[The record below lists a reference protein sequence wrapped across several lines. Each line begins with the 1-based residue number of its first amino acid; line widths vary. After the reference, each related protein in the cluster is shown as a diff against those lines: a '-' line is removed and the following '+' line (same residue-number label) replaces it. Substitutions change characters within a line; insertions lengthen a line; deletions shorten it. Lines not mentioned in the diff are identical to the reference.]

1 MAWHCYQQ
9 LRSAYTAASAV
20 DGRRIAG
27 SPDRRIA
34 GSPDRRGSEHIRL
47 YLAPA
52 LGHYKLTELSE
63 TDIESLYA
71 AMRQLWTTR
80 DGKPSDT
87 LVRLEAARG
96 KTSPTRVLSAAT
108 IRRVHATLL
117 SALNSA
123 VRRKYIPANP
133 ARNVEIPSGRR
144 PRAVVWTPDRIL
156 SWQGGTKR
164 PAVAVWTA
172 EQAGRFLDRAAKD
185 RLYPLFHLVAYRALR
200 RGEAVGLRWEDVDLG
215 TGSIRIT
222 QQIVQLGWKT
232 EVGDPKTQHGERTIS
247 IDEATVRVL
256 RRWRDIQQRER
267 TTWGPDA
274 DTTGLVFTRE
284 DGTGLHPDL
293 ATDGFQRLSR
303 LAGLPPIRLHDLR
316 HTAASLA
323 LQAGVPMKVVSE
335 QLGHSSLAI
344 TADWGHLPLAGD
356 YTSVLP
362 AVAKAAAEAVAGV
375 IPRTPP
381 GGDRAAALTFRYQS
395 SPEGAFMSDPRDPTS
410 EKLQVRGVGPAGIE
424 PATHGLKAWSSPC
437 KPVHMRTGHDRPGW
451 SEAISCVGGC
461 QPISRGGDA
470 SVHNPATPRRSPTRV
485 GGYARKW
492 SARLPRRRPTIRHR
506 PGMGHRRAHLRHRLP
521 PLLRPP
527 ALWADL
533 RAAHARPRDPCS
545 AAPQEEHRH
554 RRPCPEGTRRARRR
568 HHRTPPLGQA
578 AALQPLPPHHRQP
591 GRHGGQAG
599 WPQDCGHRNPER
611 AGRP

>member
-1 MAWHCYQQ
+1 VKGHTYKRCPCPAVRDQAGRKVNCPKKHGSWYYVHELPPDAAGNRRQEAIGGFATQREAREALNRSMSEYQRGERVTPNRMRVAEYLEQWLEGKGQ
-9 LRSAYTAASAV
+9 LRSST
-20 DGRRIAG
+20 RR
-27 SPDRRIA
+27 SY
-34 GSPDRRGSEHIRL
+34 SEHIRL

-80 DGKPSDT
+80 EGKPSDT

-215 TGSIRIT
+215 TGSVRIT

-256 RRWRDIQQRER
+256 RRWRDFQQRER

-344 TADWGHLPLAGD
+344 TADT

-410 EKLQVRGVGPAGIE
+410 ENLLVRGVGPAGIE
-424 PATHGLKAWSSPC
+424 PATHGLK
-437 KPVHMRTGHDRPGW
+437 VR
-451 SEAISCVGGC
+451 
-461 QPISRGGDA
+461 
-470 SVHNPATPRRSPTRV
+470 
-485 GGYARKW
+485 
-492 SARLPRRRPTIRHR
+492 
-506 PGMGHRRAHLRHRLP
+506 
-521 PLLRPP
+521 
-527 ALWADL
+527 
-533 RAAHARPRDPCS
+533 CS
-545 AAPQEEHRH
+545 A
-554 RRPCPEGTRRARRR
+554 
-568 HHRTPPLGQA
+568 
-578 AALQPLPPHHRQP
+578 
-591 GRHGGQAG
+591 
-599 WPQDCGHRNPER
+599 N
-611 AGRP
+611 